1 MSMHPPAYS
10 PPNARNDRDGV
21 RTAPPGYVNTM
32 AGGFPSPADDYLER
46 DLDLHRYAVQHPACT
61 FFARAI
67 GHAMVGAGIHDGD
80 ILVIDRSLTP
90 VSGQIVVVDCHG
102 ELMIRR
108 LKLHGRQRFLCAE
121 HPDFT
126 DLDISQYE
134 DITIWGV
141 AVHVLH
147 ALLQPRP

>member
-1 MSMHPPAYS
+1 MQPPACS

-32 AGGFPSPADDYLER
+32 SGGFPSPADDYLER

-67 GHAMVGAGIHDGD
+67 GHAMVGAGIYDGD
-80 ILVIDRSLTP
+80 ILVIDRSLRP
-90 VSGQIVVVDCHG
+90 VSGQIIVAEYHG

-108 LKLHGRQRFLCAE
+108 LRIQGPHRFLCAE
-121 HPDFT
+121 HPDFA
-126 DLDISQYE
+126 DLDITQH
-134 DITIWGV
+134 DTVTIWGV

-147 ALLQPRP
+147 ALLQPQP